1 MNLITVKMNRTSLK
15 SLIRTL
21 NEINQE
27 IQGKDKILVR
37 SRQSGV
43 EDFLLKRKVKLAM
56 SDRDLM
62 VSKLRRIL
70 VGWSTLDVQ
79 SLIAEVVLNKNHA
92 QEMMSQLA
100 R

>member
-1 MNLITVKMNRTSLK
+1 MNRTSLK

-70 VGWSTLDVQ
+70 VGWSTPDVQ
-79 SLIAEVVLNKNHA
+79 SLIAEVVLNKHHA